1 MYKLCFYV
9 PEEAVEVV
17 KEAVFS
23 AGGGRIGNYDRCCW
37 QVLGT
42 GQFRPL
48 QGSSPH
54 LGEQG
59 QLACVAEYRVELVC
73 RDDKVAEVVTALK
86 QAHPY
91 EEVAYDVVRMV
102 DI

>member
-9 PEEAVEVV
+9 PEAAAEAV
-17 KEAVFS
+17 KDAVFK
-23 AGGGRIGNYDRCCW
+23 AGGGRIGQYDRCCW
-37 QVLGT
+37 QVLGL

-48 QGSSPH
+48 AGSDPFLGQQG
-54 LGEQG
+54 LVEQ
-59 QLACVAEYRVELVC
+59 VAEYRIELVC
-73 RDDKVAEVVTALK
+73 ADADIHAVVAALK

-91 EEVAYDVVRMV
+91 EEVAYDVLKMV